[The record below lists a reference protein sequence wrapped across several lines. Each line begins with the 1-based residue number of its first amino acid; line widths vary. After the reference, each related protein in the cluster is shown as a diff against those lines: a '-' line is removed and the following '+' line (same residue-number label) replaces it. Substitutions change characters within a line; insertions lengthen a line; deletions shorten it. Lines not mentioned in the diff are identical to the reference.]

1 MNCVLRSCTAAL
13 IGALV
18 AFNSL
23 VAVAQEPQYS
33 MGLVLEDPETYE
45 QFPKA
50 SKYRDVLPDR
60 VDLSSRFP
68 TPGNQGRQGS
78 CTAWAVAYG
87 ARSYY
92 DGLANGQGVSQQS
105 AFSPAY
111 IFNQL
116 RHKEPG
122 SCSGSQIS
130 AALNLLKTQGVARIE
145 DFPYTDRNCSR
156 MPSSGVR
163 ASASANAIRGWK
175 SIQYGQIETVKGE
188 LYRGNP
194 VIVAMATTDTF
205 DRVRGAAVFTDTRSE
220 TKGYH
225 AMNIVGY
232 DDQKGA
238 FKLLN
243 SWGTAYADG
252 GYVWVDYGTMTM
264 RGLQYFVMLVDP
276 LAKPPEPPPPPP
288 PRPSPRPP
296 TLEEIRQQVR
306 QLTAPMECSS
316 IDPQVASNGDV
327 VLRGFTGST
336 DRLGDLLRSISL
348 VPGVRD
354 VQQALSVAPWP
365 QCEAYLT
372 LASVKQDPK
381 LLSATIAGA
390 SNNKGSLLRDGDQ
403 FAFEITP
410 QNTGGYLYVSYLQA
424 NGDQVPL
431 VSGRQYPSG
440 QTLKLPSNTQRYTI
454 SAPFGDELLI
464 IMTSP
469 KPLFAADFG
478 KTDDRQ
484 YLSLLRRVLLNLSP
498 ADLSQ
503 VTVAVLPIKTI
514 PR

>member
-1 MNCVLRSCTAAL
+1 MALYSVIATA
-13 IGALV
+13 
-18 AFNSL
+18 
-23 VAVAQEPQYS
+23 QQPQFS
-33 MGLVLEDPETYE
+33 TGLEFAESDAYE

-50 SKYRDVLPDR
+50 PKYRAVLPDR
-60 VDLSSRFP
+60 VDLSSRLP
-68 TPGNQGRQGS
+68 QPGSQGNQGS
-78 CTAWAVAYG
+78 CVAWAIAYG

-92 DGLANGQGVSQQS
+92 DGLATGQALSPRF

-111 IFNQL
+111 IYNQI
-116 RHKEPG
+116 RANPSDCSAG
-122 SCSGSQIS
+122 SNIEN
-130 AALNLLKTQGVARIE
+130 ALNLLKTQGVARLE
-145 DFPYTDRNCSR
+145 DFPYTEDNCSR
-156 MPSSGVR
+156 TPSSRVR
-163 ASASANAIRGWK
+163 ATASANAIRGWR
-175 SIQYGQIETVKGE
+175 SIKYGQIETVKGE

-194 VIVAMATTDTF
+194 VVVGMNVPDSF
-205 DRVRGAAVFTDTRSE
+205 HLVRGTAIFSDRNSTSR
-220 TKGYH
+220 GGH
-225 AMNIVGY
+225 AMTIVGY
-232 DDQKGA
+232 DDQRGA

-243 SWGTAYADG
+243 SWGTAWGDG
-252 GYVWVDYGTMTM
+252 GYGWVDYDAMAL
-264 RGLQYFVMLVDP
+264 RGREYYVMQVDAP
-276 LAKPPEPPPPPP
+276 AKPPEPPPPPP
-288 PRPSPRPP
+288 AP

-306 QLTAPMECSS
+306 QLTNRMECSA
-316 IDPQVASNGDV
+316 IEPQVASNGDV

-354 VQQALSVAPWP
+354 VQQTLGVAPWP

-431 VSGRQYPSG
+431 VSGRQYARG
-440 QTLKLPSNTQRYTI
+440 QTVKLPSNTQRYTI

-464 IMTSP
+464 ILTSP

-484 YLSLLRRVLLNLSP
+484 YLSLLRRVVLNLSP
-498 ADLSQ
+498 ADRAQ
-503 VTVAVLPIKTI
+503 VTVAMLPIKTL

>member
-1 MNCVLRSCTAAL
+1 MKYVVRLSPAAVTGVLLAVIFHCAA
-13 IGALV
+13 
-18 AFNSL
+18 
-23 VAVAQEPQYS
+23 AQEPSYS
-33 MGLVLEDPETYE
+33 MGLVLEDPETYAT
-45 QFPKA
+45 FPKA
-50 SKYRDVLPDR
+50 PKYRAVLPER

-68 TPGNQGRQGS
+68 KPGNQRQQGS

-92 DGLANGQGVSQQS
+92 DGLANGQAVSPQS

-116 RHKEPG
+116 RHTVSG
-122 SCSGSQIS
+122 GCDGSQIS
-130 AALNLLKTQGVARIE
+130 DALNLLVTQGVARLDE
-145 DFPYTDRNCSR
+145 FPYSDSNCSR
-156 MPSSGVR
+156 VPSAQVR
-163 ASASANAIRGWK
+163 ASAALNKIRSWR
-175 SIQYGQIETVKGE
+175 SIPTGQIETVKGE

-194 VIVAMATTDTF
+194 VIVAMSTTDNF
-205 DRVRGAAVFTDTRSE
+205 HRVQGAAVFSDVRSE

-243 SWGTAYADG
+243 SWGSDWGDG
-252 GYVWVDYGTMTM
+252 GYGWVDYEAMTM
-264 RGLQYFVMLVDP
+264 RGVQYFVMQVDP
-276 LAKPPEPPPPPP
+276 PAKPPEPPPPPP
-288 PRPSPRPP
+288 PRAP
-296 TLEEIRQQVR
+296 TLDEIRQQVR
-306 QLTAPMECSS
+306 QLTSRMECSS

-336 DRLGDLLRSISL
+336 DRLADLLRSITL

-354 VQQALSVAPWP
+354 VQQSLSVAPWP

-390 SNNKGSLLRDGDQ
+390 SNNKASLLRDGDQ

-431 VSGRQYPSG
+431 VSGRQYARG
-440 QTLKLPSNTQRYTI
+440 QAVKLPSNTQRYTI

-464 IMTSP
+464 IMTAP

-498 ADLSQ
+498 SDRSQ

>member
-1 MNCVLRSCTAAL
+1 MKYVLRLFQASL
-13 IGALV
+13 IGGLIAV
-18 AFNSL
+18 ISL
-23 VAVAQEPQYS
+23 RSAAQEPQYS

-45 QFPKA
+45 RLPKA
-50 SKYRDVLPDR
+50 PKYRAVLPER

-68 TPGNQGRQGS
+68 IPGDQKQQGS

-92 DGLANGQGVSQQS
+92 DGLANGQAVSPQS

-116 RHKEPG
+116 RHAEPG
-122 SCSGSQIS
+122 RCAGSQIS
-130 AALNLLKTQGVARIE
+130 DALNLLVTQGVARLDE
-145 DFPYTDRNCSR
+145 FPYTDSNCSR
-156 MPSSGVR
+156 VPSARVL
-163 ASASANAIRGWK
+163 ASAALNRIRGWR
-175 SIQYGQIETVKGE
+175 SIPKGQVETVKGE

-194 VIVAMATTDTF
+194 VIVAMSTTNTF
-205 DRVRGAAVFTDTRSE
+205 DRVKGSMVFNDVRSE

-243 SWGTAYADG
+243 SWGTDWGDG
-252 GYVWVDYGTMTM
+252 GYGWVDYEAMTM
-264 RGLQYFVMLVDP
+264 RGVQYFVMQVDP
-276 LAKPPEPPPPPP
+276 PPKRPEPPPPPP
-288 PRPSPRPP
+288 PPAL

-306 QLTAPMECSS
+306 QLTARMECSS

-336 DRLGDLLRSISL
+336 DRLGDLLRSISS

-354 VQQALSVAPWP
+354 VQQSVSVAPWP

-390 SNNKGSLLRDGDQ
+390 NNNKASLLRDGDQ

-431 VSGRQYPSG
+431 VSGRQYARG
-440 QTLKLPSNTQRYTI
+440 QTVKLPAGTQRYNI

-484 YLSLLRRVLLNLSP
+484 YLSLLRRVLLNLSS
-498 ADLSQ
+498 ADRSQ
-503 VTVAVLPIKTI
+503 LTVSLLPIKTI

>member
-23 VAVAQEPQYS
+23 VAVAQEPQFS
-33 MGLVLEDPETYE
+33 TGLEFAETDTYE

-50 SKYRDVLPDR
+50 SKYRDVLPNR
-60 VDLSSRFP
+60 VDLSSRLP
-68 TPGNQGRQGS
+68 QPGNQGNQGS
-78 CTAWAVAYG
+78 CVGWAIAYG

-92 DGLANGQGVSQQS
+92 DGLVQGQALEQRS

-111 IFNQL
+111 IYNQI
-116 RHKEPG
+116 RAK
-122 SCSGSQIS
+122 SSDCSGGSNIER
-130 AALNLLKTQGVARIE
+130 ALNLLKTQGVARIE
-145 DFPYTDRNCSR
+145 DFPYTDGNCSR
-156 MPSSGVR
+156 MPSSRVR
-163 ASASANAIRGWK
+163 TSASANAIRGWK
-175 SIQYGQIETVKGE
+175 SIKYGQIETVKGE

-205 DRVRGAAVFTDTRSE
+205 DRVRGAAVFTDTRSD

-252 GYVWVDYGTMTM
+252 GYVWVDYDTMTM
-264 RGLQYFVMLVDP
+264 RGLQYYVIQVDP
-276 LAKPPEPPPPPP
+276 PAKPPEPPPPPP
-288 PRPSPRPP
+288 PSPRPP
-296 TLEEIRQQVR
+296 TLDEIRQQVR

-390 SNNKGSLLRDGDQ
+390 SNNKESLLRDGDQ

-431 VSGRQYPSG
+431 VSGRQYPRG
-440 QTLKLPSNTQRYTI
+440 QTLQLPSNTQRYTI

-484 YLSLLRRVLLNLSP
+484 YLSLLRRVLLNLNP
-498 ADLSQ
+498 VDRSQ

>member
-1 MNCVLRSCTAAL
+1 MNRLLRLSPAAA
-13 IGALV
+13 IGTLM
-18 AFNSL
+18 
-23 VAVAQEPQYS
+23 AVIFHCAAAQDPKFS
-33 MGLVLEDPETYE
+33 MGLVLEDPEAYE

-50 SKYRDVLPDR
+50 PKYRAVLPER

-68 TPGNQGRQGS
+68 IPGDQKQQGS

-92 DGLANGQGVSQQS
+92 EGVSNGQAISPQA

-116 RHKEPG
+116 RHSEANG
-122 SCSGSQIS
+122 CYGSQIS
-130 AALNLLKTQGVARIE
+130 DALNLLVNQGVARLDE
-145 DFPYTDRNCSR
+145 FPYTDNNCTQI
-156 MPSSGVR
+156 PSARVR
-163 ASASANAIRGWK
+163 ASAALNKIRGWR
-175 SIQYGQIETVKGE
+175 SIQKGQVETVKGE

-194 VIVAMATTDTF
+194 VIVAMATTNTF
-205 DRVRGAAVFTDTRSE
+205 DRVKGSMVFSDVRSE

-243 SWGTAYADG
+243 SWGTDWGDG
-252 GYVWVDYGTMTM
+252 GYGWVDYEAMGV
-264 RGLQYFVMLVDP
+264 RGVQYFVMQVDP
-276 LAKPPEPPPPPP
+276 PPKRPEPPPPPP
-288 PRPSPRPP
+288 PPAP
-296 TLEEIRQQVR
+296 TLDEIRQQVR
-306 QLTAPMECSS
+306 QLTGRMECSS

-354 VQQALSVAPWP
+354 VQQTLSVAPWP

-431 VSGRQYPSG
+431 VSGRQYARG
-440 QTLKLPSNTQRYTI
+440 QTVKLPSNTQRYTI

-469 KPLFAADFG
+469 KPLFSADFG

-484 YLSLLRRVLLNLSP
+484 YLSLLRRILLNLSP
-498 ADLSQ
+498 ADRAQL
-503 VTVAVLPIKTI
+503 TVSLLPIKTI

>member
-1 MNCVLRSCTAAL
+1 MKYVVRLSPAAVSGVLLAVIFHGAA
-13 IGALV
+13 
-18 AFNSL
+18 
-23 VAVAQEPQYS
+23 AQEPSYS
-33 MGLVLEDPETYE
+33 MGLVLEDPETYAT
-45 QFPKA
+45 FPKA
-50 SKYRDVLPDR
+50 PKYRAVLPER

-68 TPGNQGRQGS
+68 KPGNQRQQGS

-92 DGLANGQGVSQQS
+92 DGLVNGQAVSPQS

-116 RHKEPG
+116 RHAEPG
-122 SCSGSQIS
+122 RCAGSQIS
-130 AALNLLKTQGVARIE
+130 DALNLLVNQGVARLDE
-145 DFPYTDRNCSR
+145 FPYSDNNCSR
-156 MPSSGVR
+156 VPSTQVR
-163 ASASANAIRGWK
+163 ASAALNKIRSWR
-175 SIQYGQIETVKGE
+175 SIRTGQIETVKGE

-194 VIVAMATTDTF
+194 VIVAMSTTDNF
-205 DRVRGAAVFTDTRSE
+205 HRVQGAAVFSDVRSE

-243 SWGTAYADG
+243 SWGSDWGDG
-252 GYVWVDYGTMTM
+252 GYGWVDYEAMTM
-264 RGLQYFVMLVDP
+264 RGVQYFVMQVDP
-276 LAKPPEPPPPPP
+276 PAKPPEPPPPPP
-288 PRPSPRPP
+288 PRTPSV
-296 TLEEIRQQVR
+296 EEIRQQVR
-306 QLTAPMECSS
+306 QLTSRMECSS
-316 IDPQVASNGDV
+316 IEPQVASNGDV

-336 DRLGDLLRSISL
+336 DKLGELLRSISL

-354 VQQALSVAPWP
+354 VQQSLSVKPWP

-372 LASVKQDPK
+372 LASIKQDPK
-381 LLSATIAGA
+381 QLSATVAGA
-390 SNNKGSLLRDGDQ
+390 SNDKGSLLRDGDQ

-431 VSGRQYPSG
+431 VSGRQYARG
-440 QTLKLPSNTQRYTI
+440 QTVKLPSNTQRYTI

-464 IMTSP
+464 IMSSP
-469 KPLFAADFG
+469 KPLFATDFG

-484 YLSLLRRVLLNLSP
+484 YLSLLRRVVLNLSP
-498 ADLSQ
+498 ADRSQ

>member
-1 MNCVLRSCTAAL
+1 MKPALRAC
-13 IGALV
+13 ALV
-18 AFNSL
+18 LCAFL
-23 VAVAQEPQYS
+23 IEATPPFAAAQQPQYS
-33 MGLVLEDPETYE
+33 MGLVLEDPDTYE
-45 QFPKA
+45 RLPKA
-50 SKYRDVLPDR
+50 PKYRAVLPER

-68 TPGNQGRQGS
+68 PPGDQKQQGS

-92 DGLANGQGVSQQS
+92 DGLANGQGLSSQA

-116 RHKEPG
+116 QHSDPAQCAG
-122 SCSGSQIS
+122 SSIVD
-130 AALNLLKTQGVARIE
+130 ALNLLVTQGVARMDE
-145 DFPYTDRNCSR
+145 FPYTDRSCSQV
-156 MPSSGVR
+156 PSARLR
-163 ASASANAIRGWK
+163 ASAALNRIRSFK
-175 SIQYGQIETVKGE
+175 SISRGQIETVKGE

-194 VIVAMATTDTF
+194 VIVAMATTNNF
-205 DRVRGAAVFTDTRSE
+205 HWVRGSAVFNDVRSNTE
-220 TKGYH
+220 GHH

-243 SWGTAYADG
+243 SWGRDWGDG
-252 GYVWVDYGTMTM
+252 GYGWVDYEAMAQ
-264 RGLQYFVMLVDP
+264 RGVQYYVMQVDAP
-276 LAKPPEPPPPPP
+276 PKPPEPPAPPPQPPPP
-288 PRPSPRPP
+288 AP
-296 TLEEIRQQVR
+296 TVEEIRQKVR
-306 QLTAPMECSS
+306 QLTARMECSS
-316 IDPQVASNGDV
+316 IEPQVASNGDV

-336 DRLGDLLRSISL
+336 DRLGEVLRSISL

-354 VQQALSVAPWP
+354 VQQSLSVAPWP

-372 LASVKQDPK
+372 LASIKQDPK

-390 SNNKGSLLRDGDQ
+390 SNNKGSLLRDRDQ

-410 QNTGGYLYVSYLQA
+410 QSTGGYMYVSYLQA

-431 VSGRQYPSG
+431 VSGRQYASG
-440 QTLKLPSNTQRYTI
+440 QTVKLPANPQRYTI

-469 KPLFAADFG
+469 KPLFSADFG
-478 KTDDRQ
+478 KSDDRQ

-498 ADLSQ
+498 ADRSQ
-503 VTVAVLPIKTI
+503 LMVAVLPIKTI